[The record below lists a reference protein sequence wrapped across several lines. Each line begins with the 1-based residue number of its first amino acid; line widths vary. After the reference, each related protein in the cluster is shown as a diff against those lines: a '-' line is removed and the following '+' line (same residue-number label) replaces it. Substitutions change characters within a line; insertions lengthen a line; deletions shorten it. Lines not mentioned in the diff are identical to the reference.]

1 MPHTAQALRP
11 LRLTSWPPQ
20 VRLALAGTVLTHVLG
35 FANAFLAYALTH
47 RGLNSAA
54 VSAVLSAYG
63 AGWIAG
69 QLAFGHLTDTL
80 GRRRTLIL
88 ANAASAVVLITLPL
102 LHALPALLTGAFVL
116 GAVLDGSRPAVSA
129 LINDQLAD
137 SAQRTRVNGWRHWC
151 LNAGAALAGATGGL
165 IADRYGYGPL
175 FVANAASCAAFAV
188 LAAVLLPVEPHRT
201 RHHRHEGPGLAS
213 LLGDDRLHWLLAG
226 SLCAFTCAVSLT
238 SALPILM
245 VQDRLPAADYGLANA
260 ANALA
265 VLALTPPLTVV
276 LTRRARRTPLV
287 ADLAVGSLILGA
299 GMGGCALAHTT
310 PGYLTAVVAATP
322 GEIILAVA
330 AYDVLARIAPAHLQ
344 GRYQGALGM
353 ALASAGLLAPAL
365 TSLALHLGGRPAV
378 GLALAALGV
387 LGALCCLPLHH
398 RMPKGMSS

>member
-1 MPHTAQALRP
+1 MHQTTLTPRQNP
-11 LRLTSWPPQ
+11 LLFWPPP
-20 VRLALAGTVLTHVLG
+20 VRLALAGTAVTHVLG
-35 FANAFLAYALTH
+35 FANAFLAYALAH
-47 RGLNSAA
+47 RGLTPPA

-69 QLAFGHLTDTL
+69 QLAFGHLTDAL

-88 ANAASAVVLITLPL
+88 ANTASAAVLITLPL
-102 LHALPALLTGAFVL
+102 LHPLPALMVGAFVL
-116 GAVLDGSRPAVSA
+116 GAVLDGSRLAVSA

-165 IADRYGYGPL
+165 IADHYGYGPL
-175 FVANAASCAAFAV
+175 FVANAVSCAAFAV
-188 LAAVLLPVEPHRT
+188 LAAVLLPPDQPGTRT
-201 RHHRHEGPGLAS
+201 KEAGPGPAA
-213 LLGDDRLHWLLAG
+213 LLEDDRLHWLLAS

-276 LTRRARRTPLV
+276 LTRRARNAPLI

-299 GMGGCALAHTT
+299 GMGGCALAHTAS
-310 PGYLTAVVAATP
+310 GYLTAVVAATP

-330 AYDVLARIAPAHLQ
+330 AYDILARIAPAHLQ

-353 ALASAGLLAPAL
+353 TLATAGLLAPAL

-378 GLALAALGV
+378 ALALAALGGV
-387 LGALCCLPLHH
+387 GALSCLPLHH